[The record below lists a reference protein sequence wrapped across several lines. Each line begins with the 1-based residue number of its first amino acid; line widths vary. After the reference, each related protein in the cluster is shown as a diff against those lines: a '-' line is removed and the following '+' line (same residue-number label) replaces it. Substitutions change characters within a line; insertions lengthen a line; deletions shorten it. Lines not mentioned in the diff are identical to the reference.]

1 MNNINYQLTKIFLSM
16 ALCRFAWYK
25 LPFFAVIHAL
35 FWLPTTYLIAISND
49 HISPVVP
56 YVSALGIYP
65 PEKYMF
71 MVLMSSYGIMAT
83 LSQWIWCWKAGDQ
96 IRKMRR
102 SIILHFL
109 RVVVAVFMTIAGMCI
124 VGLSFINT
132 KENNAEHYHLT
143 LLNFICHVIAIPCGA
158 VVIACISN
166 KWILYCFG
174 RLFVVIQMVLASASF
189 VHFNMIGLKVLK
201 AKDFFYIKP
210 YESGY
215 IEFVW
220 SAVSEWCVVLGCA
233 ELTFIIALELRDFQK
248 SVMNLQRSSNLDV

>member
-1 MNNINYQLTKIFLSM
+1 MFYINCHLCNNI
-16 ALCRFAWYK
+16 C
-25 LPFFAVIHAL
+25 
-35 FWLPTTYLIAISND
+35 
-49 HISPVVP
+49 
-56 YVSALGIYP
+56 SALGIYP

-83 LSQWIWCWKAGDQ
+83 LSQWIWCWKAGVQ

-248 SVMNLQRSSNLDV
+248 SVMNLQRSSSLDV

>member
-1 MNNINYQLTKIFLSM
+1 MKGMKMSNSKDQ
-16 ALCRFAWYK
+16 A
-25 LPFFAVIHAL
+25 
-35 FWLPTTYLIAISND
+35 YL
-49 HISPVVP
+49 
-56 YVSALGIYP
+56 
-65 PEKYMF
+65 
-71 MVLMSSYGIMAT
+71 AT
-83 LSQWIWCWKAGDQ
+83 LSQWIWCWKAGVQ

-248 SVMNLQRSSNLDV
+248 SVMNLQRSSSLDV